1 MIMITLRKQF
11 NGFTLFPLLIYQL
24 NEPVFRR
31 DKLANL
37 TRVLRKCNQYFQAE
51 YAAALIAGK
60 FQLPTQGD
68 MLKSWLKYV
77 YELQSKGK
85 KIVDVNFLD
94 NLQVRSGQRKRNMG
108 TGNQGA

>member
-1 MIMITLRKQF
+1 MNLCSGETS
-11 NGFTLFPLLIYQL
+11 LLTWIEYWE
-24 NEPVFRR
+24 NV
-31 DKLANL
+31 K
-37 TRVLRKCNQYFQAE
+37 QYFQAE

-108 TGNQGA
+108 TENQVA